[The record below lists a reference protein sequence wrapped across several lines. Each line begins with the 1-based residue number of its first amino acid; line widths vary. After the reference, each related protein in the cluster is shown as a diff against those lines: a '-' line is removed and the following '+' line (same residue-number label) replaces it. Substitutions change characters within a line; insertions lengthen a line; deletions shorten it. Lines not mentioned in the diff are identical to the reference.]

1 MRGTEN
7 NDRPD
12 PDEHIVPVQ
21 FVDPSADYDEI
32 NFPPPVTPKHTG
44 TIVLSTALFFVVLI
58 VIFVLPRHLQMR
70 PDLDN
75 SENNGQPTTNQQQ
88 TLQADMPVTEPVFRQ
103 TEDAAELRYENQTQL
118 EQALAL
124 VVRLETHNVLVWAA
138 NDFNQ
143 ARGNIELGEKA
154 YREQRYGDARKYY
167 TIATTTLESIEGRLD
182 SVIFEAIEDGF
193 LQLEAKDSA
202 TATKAFNFVLSIQ
215 SRHDQAIK
223 GLARAQ
229 TLDQV
234 LALINEAEGYEK
246 LNNLPAA
253 LTRYRE
259 ALKLDAEA
267 PSASSAILR
276 IKSIQFDNKFQRIM
290 STGFAAF
297 ELNDD
302 ARAKA
307 AFENAKKL
315 KPHSNAVNEALTQVN
330 NRILANRI
338 SKRLIAAIAFEKQEE
353 WVKAG
358 KQFRLAITLDANLDG
373 AANSARQADRRAKL
387 DQQLDT
393 MIGQPHRLGT
403 NAVHA
408 EAQALLKTARSIS
421 TPGPVLQRQI
431 TSLER
436 AIVIAR
442 TPLPVTLVSDNA
454 TEVTLYK
461 IGPLGKFDQ
470 HSVSLIPGQYV
481 VVGKR
486 AGFRNVRVEF
496 EVSPEQQDALITV
509 QCEEKLAFGT

>member
-1 MRGTEN
+1 
-7 NDRPD
+7 
-12 PDEHIVPVQ
+12 
-21 FVDPSADYDEI
+21 
-32 NFPPPVTPKHTG
+32 
-44 TIVLSTALFFVVLI
+44 
-58 VIFVLPRHLQMR
+58 
-70 PDLDN
+70 
-75 SENNGQPTTNQQQ
+75 
-88 TLQADMPVTEPVFRQ
+88 
-103 TEDAAELRYENQTQL
+103 
-118 EQALAL
+118 
-124 VVRLETHNVLVWAA
+124 
-138 NDFNQ
+138 
-143 ARGNIELGEKA
+143 
-154 YREQRYGDARKYY
+154 
-167 TIATTTLESIEGRLD
+167 
-182 SVIFEAIEDGF
+182 
-193 LQLEAKDSA
+193 
-202 TATKAFNFVLSIQ
+202 
-215 SRHDQAIK
+215 
-223 GLARAQ
+223 
-229 TLDQV
+229 
-234 LALINEAEGYEK
+234 
-246 LNNLPAA
+246 
-253 LTRYRE
+253 
-259 ALKLDAEA
+259 
-267 PSASSAILR
+267 
-276 IKSIQFDNKFQRIM
+276 M

-408 EAQALLKTARSIS
+408 AAQALLKTARS
-421 TPGPVLQRQI
+421 